1 MPSRLSSAIADGAN
15 GAADKRNPPRKIDM
29 AHGLKGL
36 KETGGIA
43 KKAVAE
49 SKDASSVEK
58 KTGGKGKN
66 SNWPGK

>member
-1 MPSRLSSAIADGAN
+1 
-15 GAADKRNPPRKIDM
+15 M

-36 KETGGIA
+36 SEKGGIA

-49 SKDASSVEK
+49 SKNTASVEK
-58 KTGGKGKN
+58 KTGKSGKN